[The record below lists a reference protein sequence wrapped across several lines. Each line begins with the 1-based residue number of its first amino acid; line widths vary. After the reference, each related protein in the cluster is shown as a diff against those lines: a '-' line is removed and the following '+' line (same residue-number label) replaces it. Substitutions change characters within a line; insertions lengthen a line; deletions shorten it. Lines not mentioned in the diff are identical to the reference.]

1 MADKTSSTDGK
12 THGTGVKTIG
22 ADDRR
27 TDDRQP
33 GITREELDRL
43 LAIMSHG
50 CDAVRVVE
58 PSACA
63 ASNYDPAT
71 GKLRHPY
78 RCYSALGKGRR
89 CDNCISA
96 RTVDTGRPAS
106 KFEFVGPDAYF
117 ITAHYVEVDGEPRSI
132 EAINKV
138 SADAGLPD
146 DLSAFAMDAA
156 GAASRSAHDG
166 VTGAYNRTYFDTGI
180 RSLEAQRVVVIRIA
194 NYFEVGESHGQQA
207 ANRLAHAVA
216 AAVQRS
222 VRAQDTL
229 IRYEPDVFYLQF
241 DNLPA
246 DVFGSRLHAVY
257 EAARSA
263 CAENDETPAPD
274 VRVVGIERDG
284 KASELVADALRLID
298 QTDAKTPVALERDPQ
313 TPQRPNIPV
322 AAPEEHLFHAAD
334 GPARDRLTGLLSY
347 QRFLDTLREALHDDN
362 VMNTDDG
369 QVPPVR
375 DLVIFDVEDLK
386 AFNHARGFREG
397 DIVLRCLADALRDE
411 FPAEPTARLGTDHFA
426 VLAPRSGLGG
436 HIGRIHQ
443 KFLRYRPGV
452 PIEVKAGVAPFDSSV
467 SDAQIL
473 LDRAKVA
480 CDSIKGRYDRFV
492 RRYDEDLDR
501 SVSTGQYVITRLP
514 EALASET
521 VRAYYQPIVRAATGD
536 VCAFEALARWDDPV
550 YGLLPPASFVGVLER
565 ARLIHRLD
573 RRMLELVCRDLAAA
587 LAAGRPVV
595 PVSVNLS
602 PLDFSLMDVCKTV
615 TDTCDRFAVPHG
627 LVNLE
632 VTESV
637 LAEEKVRS
645 VFARL
650 HDAGFEIW
658 LDDFGTGY
666 SSLSMLKDYRFDVLK
681 VDMGFLEGLDRNQR
695 ARDVLVSVL
704 DLARRLGSCTLV
716 EGVETE
722 EERLLLQHMGC
733 EMLQGYLFRPPTPLE
748 LNPAGELV
756 LESAHGRR

>member
-96 RTVDTGRPAS
+96 RAVDTGRPAS

-347 QRFLDTLREALHDDN
+347 QRFLDTLREALHDEN
-362 VMNTDDG
+362 AMRSEDG

>member
-96 RTVDTGRPAS
+96 RAVDTGRPAS

-501 SVSTGQYVITRLP
+501 SVSTGQYVIAHLP

-550 YGLLPPASFVGVLER
+550 YGLLPPASFVGVLEQ

-602 PLDFSLMDVCKTV
+602 PLDFSLMDVCKTI

>member
-1 MADKTSSTDGK
+1 MTNGTDKSAMDAADGRDSARSQVEVSK
-12 THGTGVKTIG
+12 
-22 ADDRR
+22 
-27 TDDRQP
+27 
-33 GITREELDRL
+33 EELDRL
-43 LAIMSHG
+43 LALMSHG

-58 PSACA
+58 PSICA

-96 RTVDTGRPAS
+96 RAVDTGRPAS

>member
-96 RTVDTGRPAS
+96 RAVDTGRPAS

-501 SVSTGQYVITRLP
+501 SVSTGQYVIAHLP

-602 PLDFSLMDVCKTV
+602 PLDFSLMDVCKTI

>member
-1 MADKTSSTDGK
+1 MTNGTDKSAMDAADGRDSARSQVEVSK
-12 THGTGVKTIG
+12 
-22 ADDRR
+22 
-27 TDDRQP
+27 
-33 GITREELDRL
+33 EELDRL
-43 LAIMSHG
+43 LALMSHG

-58 PSACA
+58 PSICA

-96 RTVDTGRPAS
+96 RAVDTGRSAS

-138 SADAGLPD
+138 SDDAGLPD

-156 GAASRSAHDG
+156 GAASRSAHDS
-166 VTGAYNRTYFDTGI
+166 VTGAYSRTYFDTGI
-180 RSLEAQRVVVIRIA
+180 RALEAQKIVVIRIA
-194 NYFEVGESHGQQA
+194 NYFEVGEGHGQQA
-207 ANRLAHAVA
+207 ANRLAHAMA
-216 AAVQRS
+216 AAIQRS

-246 DVFGSRLHAVY
+246 DVFDSRLHAVY
-257 EAARSA
+257 EAARTA
-263 CAENDETPAPD
+263 CAEGDATPAPD

-284 KASELVADALRLID
+284 KVSELVADALRLID

-313 TPQRPNIPV
+313 TPQQSNIPV
-322 AAPEEHLFHAAD
+322 AAPEERLFHAAD

-347 QRFLDTLREALHDDN
+347 QRFLDTLREALHDEN
-362 VMNTDDG
+362 AMRSEDG

-436 HIGRIHQ
+436 HIGSIHR
-443 KFLRYRPGV
+443 KLLRYRPGV
-452 PIEVKAGVAPFDSSV
+452 PIEVKAGVAPFDSTV

-480 CDSIKGRYDRFV
+480 CDSVKGRYDRFV

-501 SVSTGQYVITRLP
+501 SVNTGQYVIAHLQ
-514 EALASET
+514 EALTSET
-521 VRAYYQPIVRAATGD
+521 VRAYYQPIVRAATGGI
-536 VCAFEALARWDDPV
+536 CAFEALARWDDPV
-550 YGLLPPASFVGVLER
+550 YGLLPPASFVDVLER

-587 LAAGRPVV
+587 LEAGRPVV

-602 PLDFSLMDVCKTV
+602 PLDFSLMDVYKTT
-615 TDTCDRFAVPHG
+615 TDTCDRFAIPHG
-627 LVNLE
+627 LIKLE

-704 DLARRLGSCTLV
+704 DLAKRLGSRTLV
-716 EGVETE
+716 EGVETD
-722 EERLLLQHMGC
+722 EERLLLQRMGC
-733 EMLQGYLFRPPTPLE
+733 DMLQGYLFGPPTPLE
-748 LNPAGELV
+748 LNPAGELA

>member
-71 GKLRHPY
+71 GKL
-78 RCYSALGKGRR
+78 
-89 CDNCISA
+89 NCISA
-96 RTVDTGRPAS
+96 RAVDTGRPAS